1 MRVFLLPFTGY
12 MDEREEGRG
21 RGATSGSM
29 AGGWVAQGGVVHV
42 TVVGGVLVVW
52 YLRLSTYNKV

>member
-12 MDEREEGRG
+12 MDEREEGGG
-21 RGATSGSM
+21 RGVTSGSM

-42 TVVGGVLVVW
+42 TVVGGVPVVW
-52 YLRLSTYNKV
+52 